1 MLGSSEKRAREII
14 SGAYKHFGMALVEFS
29 RLPRM
34 YPEIEKLVTVR
45 GEEHIREA
53 LERGKGAIF
62 LSAHIGCWEYGA
74 AACSKLG
81 IPMNAVGA
89 EQRDYR
95 ITQAIADL
103 RAGAQVK
110 PVSKG
115 FALRA
120 ALECLR
126 RNEVLAVLL
135 DQDAKD
141 AGMLSPFLGHLASTP
156 VGPLK
161 IAHRIGSAVL
171 PAHIVRDSGDTHMTL
186 VIDPPLEGRDGRPFG
201 EDLQYAADKC
211 NEVIS
216 GWIRENPEQWM
227 WMYPRW
233 GSTLNDV

>member
-1 MLGSSEKRAREII
+1 MNRQPLIWASLQAFVFLCGRMRHESAVRMGGRAGSIVEFFSGRRVARARSRVSRMLGSSEKRAREII

-141 AGMLSPFLGHLASTP
+141 AG
-156 VGPLK
+156 
-161 IAHRIGSAVL
+161 
-171 PAHIVRDSGDTHMTL
+171 
-186 VIDPPLEGRDGRPFG
+186 
-201 EDLQYAADKC
+201 
-211 NEVIS
+211 
-216 GWIRENPEQWM
+216 
-227 WMYPRW
+227 
-233 GSTLNDV
+233 